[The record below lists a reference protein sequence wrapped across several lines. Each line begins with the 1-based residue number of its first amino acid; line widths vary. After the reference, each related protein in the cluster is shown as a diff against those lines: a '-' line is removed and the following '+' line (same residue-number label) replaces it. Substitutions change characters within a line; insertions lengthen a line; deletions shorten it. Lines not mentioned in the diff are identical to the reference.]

1 MDGSTKL
8 VKFQGI
14 PRRLLDSIV
23 PPTITPRTPTIS
35 TTGKSTY
42 SPTTCRPEQ
51 ALSMIP
57 QSSGKPVSAPSV
69 YKKPA
74 NLGIVGRAMTIVAE
88 EIGVPLAELS
98 DSSSLADFGV
108 DSLLGLTIAGKF
120 REQFDVEVEST
131 LFANCATVKDLKDLF
146 SQGLKDGYSLEP
158 VKIASSA
165 SSATEWSL
173 EDTMSESSLT
183 EDRGESDT
191 SLEDDDVNTMAS
203 IRLILANEIGVP
215 IADLKRSENLS
226 ELGMDSLMS
235 LTVLG
240 EIRETLGID
249 LPAEFFIEHPTLDAI
264 EAALGVKPKA
274 VPPPPLPTQQIYLPM
289 DKKLESKLTPT
300 ATSILLQGNPRTASK
315 MLFLFPDGSGSSTS
329 YAPIPLIDSDVAVY
343 GLNCPYMR
351 NPQDL
356 RCGLEGLTVPYLK
369 EVRRRQP
376 TGPYNFGGWSAG
388 GICAFDAAQEVI
400 REGGQVERLILLDSP
415 FPIGLEKLPPRLYHF
430 FESIGMFGDGSKA
443 PPEWL
448 LPHFMAFVDAL
459 DKYRAVPFR
468 PATAPATFLVWATDG
483 VCKHPGDPRP
493 ERIEGDPKEMWWLL
507 DNRKNLG
514 PNGWD
519 TLVGGENLRI
529 EAMEN
534 ANHFSL
540 MEGENAR
547 KLSQFIGR
555 AMT

>member
-1 MDGSTKL
+1 M
-8 VKFQGI
+8 
-14 PRRLLDSIV
+14 
-23 PPTITPRTPTIS
+23 IS
-35 TTGKSTY
+35 
-42 SPTTCRPEQ
+42 
-51 ALSMIP
+51 
-57 QSSGKPVSAPSV
+57 QSSGKPVVVPSMYKNSA
-69 YKKPA
+69 
-74 NLGIVGRAMTIVAE
+74 NIDIVGRAMATVAE
-88 EIGVPLAELS
+88 EIGVPLADLS

-108 DSLLGLTIAGKF
+108 DSLLGLTITGRF
-120 REQFDVEVEST
+120 REQFDIELEST
-131 LFANCATVKDLKDLF
+131 LFANCITVKDLKDFF
-146 SQGLKDGYSLEP
+146 SQSLKDGYSSEP

-183 EDRGESDT
+183 EDREESDT
-191 SLEDDDVNTMAS
+191 SLEDEDVDMMAS

-215 IADLKRSENLS
+215 ITDLKRSENLS

-240 EIRETLGID
+240 ELRETSGID
-249 LPAEFFIEHPTLDAI
+249 LPSEFFIEHPTLDAI

-274 VPPPPLPTQQIYLPM
+274 VLPPPSTQQIHSPM
-289 DKKLESKLTPT
+289 DKKSKSKVIPS
-300 ATSILLQGNPRTASK
+300 ATSILLQGNPKTASK

-356 RCGLEGLTVPYLK
+356 KCSLEGLTVPYLK

-400 REGGQVERLILLDSP
+400 REGDQVERLILLDSP

-459 DKYRAVPFR
+459 DKYKAVPFR
-468 PATAPATFLVWATDG
+468 PGTAPATFLVWATDG
-483 VCKHPGDPRP
+483 VCKSPGDPRP
-493 ERIEGDPKEMWWLL
+493 ERLEDDPKEMWWLL
-507 DNRKNLG
+507 DNRKSLG
-514 PNGWD
+514 PNGWE
-519 TLVGGENLRI
+519 TLVGEEKLRI
-529 EAMEN
+529 ETVES

-547 KLSQFIGR
+547 KLAQFIGR
-555 AMT
+555 AMA